1 MVYVSHSHICAVS
14 TTLRSVADKALSKH
28 SIRMNNCIHCNCRM
42 SHLSHAITEVVLLYG
57 DVPQYILGL
66 VPEPHVAMTQNLS
79 VLCLQSDRVSTST

>member
-1 MVYVSHSHICAVS
+1 
-14 TTLRSVADKALSKH
+14 
-28 SIRMNNCIHCNCRM
+28 M